1 MDSQRGRSGGW
12 MGIAIVIAIGLRANV
27 AHAGGFE
34 IPDNG
39 TEALGRGGAF
49 TAKADDP
56 TAIHHN
62 VAGLAQQRGT
72 RVLLNANVSR
82 SSMTFERAGV
92 YPDDPKNPATP
103 WGGRPFPAVTNEGN
117 PVVLPFIAA
126 SSDFGLNWMTFAIG
140 THAPPAGAFAGRYFP
155 LSIDGMPSPARYDAV
170 GGTSSMILF
179 HTAAVGLRLNEV
191 IDI

>member
-72 RVLLNANVSR
+72 RVLVNTNVSR
-82 SSMTFERAGV
+82 SSMTFQREGSYA
-92 YPDDPKNPATP
+92 DDPNNPATP
-103 WGGRPFPAVTNEGN
+103 WGGQRYPAVSNEGR
-117 PVVLPFIAA
+117 PVVLPFVAA
-126 SSDFGLNWMTFAIG
+126 TTDLGLDWMTFAIG
-140 THAPPAGAFAGRYFP
+140 TYAPPASAFAGRYFP
-155 LSIDGMPSPARYDAV
+155 LSVNGAPSPARYDAV
-170 GGTSSMILF
+170 GGT
-179 HTAAVGLRLNEV
+179 
-191 IDI
+191 